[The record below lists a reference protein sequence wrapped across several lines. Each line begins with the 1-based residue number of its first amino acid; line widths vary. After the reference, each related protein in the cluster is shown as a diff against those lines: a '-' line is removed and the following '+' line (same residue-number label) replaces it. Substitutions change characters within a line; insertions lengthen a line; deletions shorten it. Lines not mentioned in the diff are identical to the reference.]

1 MIIYLLVVLCLL
13 PMFVWGE
20 GHPTK
25 IDMKK
30 VVEKAEQ
37 DINEEL
43 MELMK
48 SGAKSRRFSHKKI
61 TPV

>member
-1 MIIYLLVVLCLL
+1 
-13 PMFVWGE
+13 MFVWGE